1 MAPFNIIGLAFFTWL
16 SAPYGLQI
24 TIWLLE
30 LHGCTVTPKADVP
43 ADDDW
48 LLWIF
53 GAAADNP
60 VKHGVAWMVSLVA
73 SFV

>member
-1 MAPFNIIGLAFFTWL
+1 MTPFNIIGLAFFTWL

-30 LHGCTVTPKADVP
+30 LHGCIVTPKAQNP
-43 ADDDW
+43 AEDDL

-53 GAAADNP
+53 DAAVDHP
-60 VKHGVAWMVSLVA
+60 LKHGVAWMVSLVA